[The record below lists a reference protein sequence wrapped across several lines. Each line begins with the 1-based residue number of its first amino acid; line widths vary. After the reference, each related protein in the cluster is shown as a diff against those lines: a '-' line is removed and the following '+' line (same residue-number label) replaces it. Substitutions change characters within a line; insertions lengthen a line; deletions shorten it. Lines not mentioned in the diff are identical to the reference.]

1 MSKPPPKGAASATK
15 QAQLPVE
22 PSAGKAYQTR
32 SHAPAAATQSPMQ
45 SASVAQDLS
54 EETCNPSPL
63 CRIVESLTHIID
75 GNKINATV
83 KRNLE
88 SIIQFALKAEK
99 EEALSQMGN
108 AGTAKVREIC
118 DAIKAD
124 IVHLH
129 NSLYNHLK
137 THTVQLED
145 VLNTTSAILTGNDKL
160 KEAAETAKTDINEVI
175 SKVSKVTVTADKIVS
190 DSKTYRDALLAKPN
204 QTNRMGVDPKIL
216 SDLERK
222 AKQILVGVHGSDGD
236 ALLSKSLTE
245 IIGKANDALT
255 PIEDSAKPK
264 EVKVVAALKTRGKTL
279 LLTMNSRSAADWVR
293 ETDIEMKFTDA
304 FSISSHVRQR
314 TYNLILPGIPT
325 TFNPDN
331 AAHLREVEEIN
342 SLRANT
348 IFKARWIKPI
358 GRRRPDQTHA
368 YAIFS
373 LFSVNATNEL
383 IRDGIIVCGA
393 KVRPKKQK
401 HEPMQCMRCRRW
413 GHLVTECKADSDVC
427 GRCGDNHRT
436 DACTSKD
443 KLYCVNCEDS
453 SHPSW
458 SRECPEFNRKC
469 HISDERNPVN
479 TMPFYPT
486 EHDWTLITRPAKI
499 PLEDRFPKQ
508 YVVSNAPHPE
518 HRQRDATRR
527 MPQGTQERTGA
538 PKGKGKQTNPN
549 FTPLGHRKG
558 EGEPPVGS
566 ILWMAERDNS
576 VLDYDNT
583 DESNPLAP
591 PGWP

>member
-1 MSKPPPKGAASATK
+1 
-15 QAQLPVE
+15 
-22 PSAGKAYQTR
+22 
-32 SHAPAAATQSPMQ
+32 MQ

-54 EETCNPSPL
+54 EETRNPSPL
-63 CRIVESLTHIID
+63 CRIVESLTHIIE

-99 EEALSQMGN
+99 EEALSQTGN
-108 AGTAKVREIC
+108 AGTAKVREIR

-137 THTVQLED
+137 THTAQLED

-175 SKVSKVTVTADKIVS
+175 SKVSKVTVTTDKIVS
-190 DSKTYRDALLAKPN
+190 DLKTYRDALLAKPN

-358 GRRRPDQTHA
+358 GRRRPDRTHT
-368 YAIFS
+368 YAILT
-373 LFSVNATNEL
+373 LFSVDATNGL
-383 IRDGIIVCGA
+383 IRDRIVICGA

-401 HEPMQCMRCRRW
+401 QEPMQCMRCRCW
-413 GHLVTECKADSDVC
+413 GHLVADCKSDMDTLSRSDISTPGLLFFLLSLRLVSTPHC
-427 GRCGDNHRT
+427 HGLPSLSRT
-436 DACTSKD
+436 YRYYLLIVS
-443 KLYCVNCEDS
+443 V
-453 SHPSW
+453 
-458 SRECPEFNRKC
+458 
-469 HISDERNPVN
+469 
-479 TMPFYPT
+479 PF
-486 EHDWTLITRPAKI
+486 
-499 PLEDRFPKQ
+499 
-508 YVVSNAPHPE
+508 
-518 HRQRDATRR
+518 
-527 MPQGTQERTGA
+527 
-538 PKGKGKQTNPN
+538 
-549 FTPLGHRKG
+549 
-558 EGEPPVGS
+558 
-566 ILWMAERDNS
+566 
-576 VLDYDNT
+576 
-583 DESNPLAP
+583 
-591 PGWP
+591 